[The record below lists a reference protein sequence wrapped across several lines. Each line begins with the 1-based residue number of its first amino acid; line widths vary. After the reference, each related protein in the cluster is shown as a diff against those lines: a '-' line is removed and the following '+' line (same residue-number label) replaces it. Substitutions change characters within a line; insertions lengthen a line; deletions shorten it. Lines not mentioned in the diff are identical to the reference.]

1 MEQYKCPF
9 QVGDSVIPVKPLDPS
24 EGPGWSDGMDFMVGN
39 VYTIH
44 VITWID
50 GYGYYEARLGT
61 TDKERMWYWKD
72 TWLKPIDYSLF

>member
-1 MEQYKCPF
+1 MRQYECLF
-9 QVGDSVIPVKPLDPS
+9 HVGDTVMPMKPEDPS
-24 EGPGWSDGMDFMVGN
+24 DGPGWSDGMDFMVGN
-39 VYTIH
+39 VYIIH
-44 VITWID
+44 AITWID